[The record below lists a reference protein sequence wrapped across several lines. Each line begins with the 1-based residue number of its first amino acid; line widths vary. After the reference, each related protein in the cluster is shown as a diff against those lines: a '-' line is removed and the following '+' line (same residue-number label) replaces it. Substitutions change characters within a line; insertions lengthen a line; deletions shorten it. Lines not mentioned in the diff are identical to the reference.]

1 MLFVLTPLLFAFVFF
16 HAIKKQ
22 TSINQSMIKG
32 GDNRPLSECND
43 TTVMYELRRNFE
55 RQRLLRIL
63 NSSQISDSKK
73 IEEIENAIVLNEG
86 KSKYATKITEGWLF
100 KDWNF

>member
-1 MLFVLTPLLFAFVFF
+1 
-16 HAIKKQ
+16 
-22 TSINQSMIKG
+22 MIKG

-43 TTVMYELRRNFE
+43 TTVMYELRKNFE

-63 NSSQISDSKK
+63 NSSQISDLKK
-73 IEEIENAIVLNEG
+73 LEEIEKPNVLNDG
-86 KSKYATKITEGWLF
+86 KSKYTPKITEGWLF